1 MERTDGPM
9 YQPKIFL
16 ISKHT
21 SVQLAEQPSGTFRK
35 KSPPPVEVV
44 TAPPTDSINP
54 PTLNDFIPSHL
65 QNQLSTELHL
75 TPGTTINGW
84 NDPFQPA
91 PVSLINGTERLSA
104 CPAAAFPHQPNV
116 DTGTAQ
122 DNIRARRKKIWI
134 KYDGVGPTDEVGM
147 PIASRPSVNQPRDWY
162 KRMFQQIH
170 SKPTDDELGTDDV
183 TVPSDRAS
191 HSSDLPHG
199 LTQVETAEHDLLQP
213 DFTLSHWKELELR
226 GVGSEGHRLQAQ
238 HRSIFSYEP
247 QDWTVQEAEQ
257 QISLETE
264 LSQLEAE
271 LDSDLQ
277 KLKLRLAEREKTH
290 QKSLGSAQLEG
301 EPQRASAMN
310 SPPGWYQS
318 PIHLQTNG
326 QRSELSSNMS
336 IRGDVS
342 GRDHPTSP
350 SGDRW
355 NSGSNG
361 NSPDGRP
368 DRVSDRSHNSEMGK
382 MKAARAKFDFQAESP
397 KELTLQKG
405 DVVYIHKVLDQNWLK
420 GEHHG
425 RLGIFP
431 TSYVEFIPATERP
444 TPIKNPP
451 FQILEYG
458 EAFAVF
464 NFKGDLSVELSFRKG
479 EMISLIR
486 RVDDNWLEG
495 RITGTNRQGI
505 FPGNYVQVVK
515 DPKVKNTGEYPIGS
529 IPLSPNHHYPNTSP
543 TPPTQQT
550 PKTSPTLLTQPHPR
564 SVSSPPTPY
573 DYSPSIPITS
583 ATCPTQSITQQ
594 YLKTPSATGTP
605 QYSNISTS
613 PTQQYPTTSPTP
625 ITQQYPTTPI
635 TQQYPTTSPTPITR
649 QYPTTSPTPITRQYP
664 TTPITQQY
672 PTTSPTPITQQYPT
686 TSPTPITQQYPA
698 TPITQQYPT
707 TSPTPITQQYPTTS
721 PTPITRQYPT
731 TPITQQYP
739 TTSPTPITQQYPTT
753 SPTPITQQ
761 YPATPITQQYP
772 TTSPTPITQQYPTT
786 SPTPITRQ
794 YPTTSPTPITQQYP
808 TTPITQQYPTTPITR
823 QYPTIS
829 PTPITQQYPTT
840 SPTPIIQ
847 QYPTTPITQ
856 QYPTTSPTPIT
867 QQYPQYPTTSPTPIT
882 QQYPTT
888 PITQQYPTTS
898 PTPITQQ
905 YPTTPITQQYPTT
918 LATSTKRDCS
928 DASMRLPDKQ
938 YSVPMLSTNQPT
950 VLTPRTNQHSVPAL
964 STNQHGA
971 SSVTWDLQSPNP
983 QRGQGPVTIPAASS
997 IPVQRTSEPSLQ
1009 SGRIYS
1015 QAAGSHTV
1023 ASSITLGAGWNP
1035 YRALYNY
1042 HPVNRDE
1049 LELIE
1054 GDLVDVMEKC
1064 DDGWFVGTSRRTNNF
1079 GTFPGNYV
1087 QPV

>member
-1 MERTDGPM
+1 MEPTDGPM

-35 KSPPPVEVV
+35 KSPPPVEDV
-44 TAPPTDSINP
+44 TAPPSDSVNP

-65 QNQLSTELHL
+65 QNQLSTELPL
-75 TPGTTINGW
+75 TPGTAVNGW
-84 NDPFQPA
+84 NDPFQTA

-104 CPAAAFPHQPNV
+104 CPAAAFPQQPSV

-122 DNIRARRKKIWI
+122 DKIRARREKIWI

-170 SKPTDDELGTDDV
+170 SKPTG
-183 TVPSDRAS
+183 AS
-191 HSSDLPHG
+191 HSRDLPHG
-199 LTQVETAEHDLLQP
+199 LTQVETPEPDLLQT

-226 GVGSEGHRLQAQ
+226 GVEREGHRLQAQ
-238 HRSIFSYEP
+238 HRSIFNYEP
-247 QDWTVQEAEQ
+247 HDWTVREAEQ

-301 EPQRASAMN
+301 QPQRASAMN
-310 SPPGWYQS
+310 SPPGWDRS
-318 PIHLQTNG
+318 PVHLQTNG
-326 QRSELSSNMS
+326 QRSELSSNVS
-336 IRGDVS
+336 AREDVS
-342 GRDHPTSP
+342 GRDYPASP
-350 SGDRW
+350 SGDPW
-355 NSGSNG
+355 NSGNNG
-361 NSPDGRP
+361 SSPDGRP
-368 DRVSDRSHNSEMGK
+368 DRVSDRSHNSETGK

-458 EAFAVF
+458 EAIAVF

-479 EMISLIR
+479 ETISLIR

-505 FPGNYVQVVK
+505 FPANYVQVVK
-515 DPKVKNTGEYPIGS
+515 DPKVKNAGEYPIGS

-543 TPPTQQT
+543 TPPIQQP
-550 PKTSPTLLTQPHPR
+550 PKTSPTPLTQPYPR

-573 DYSPSIPITS
+573 DCNPS
-583 ATCPTQSITQQ
+583 
-594 YLKTPSATGTP
+594 
-605 QYSNISTS
+605 
-613 PTQQYPTTSPTP
+613 TP
-625 ITQQYPTTPI
+625 ITQ
-635 TQQYPTTSPTPITR
+635 
-649 QYPTTSPTPITRQYP
+649 QYP

-686 TSPTPITQQYPA
+686 TSPTPITQQYPT

-707 TSPTPITQQYPTTS
+707 TPITQQYPTAPITRQYPTTS

-731 TPITQQYP
+731 T
-739 TTSPTPITQQYPTT
+739 
-753 SPTPITQQ
+753 
-761 YPATPITQQYP
+761 
-772 TTSPTPITQQYPTT
+772 

-794 YPTTSPTPITQQYP
+794 YPTTLPSSITQQYPTTPITRQYPTSSPTPITQQYP
-808 TTPITQQYPTTPITR
+808 TTPITQQYPTTPIT
-823 QYPTIS
+823 
-829 PTPITQQYPTT
+829 QQYPTT
-840 SPTPIIQ
+840 SPTPITR
-847 QYPTTPITQ
+847 QYPTTLPSSITQ

-867 QQYPQYPTTSPTPIT
+867 QQYHTTPIT
-882 QQYPTT
+882 RQYPTT

-918 LATSTKRDCS
+918 PITQQYPTTSPTPITQQYPTTLPSSTKRECS

-971 SSVTWDLQSPNP
+971 SLVTWDLQSPSP
-983 QRGQGPVTIPAASS
+983 PRGRGPVTIPATSS
-997 IPVQRTSEPSLQ
+997 IPFQRTSEPSLQ
-1009 SGRIYS
+1009 SGRIYR
-1015 QAAGSHTV
+1015 QPAGSHTV
-1023 ASSITLGAGWNP
+1023 ASSVALGAGWNP

-1049 LELIE
+1049 LELTE